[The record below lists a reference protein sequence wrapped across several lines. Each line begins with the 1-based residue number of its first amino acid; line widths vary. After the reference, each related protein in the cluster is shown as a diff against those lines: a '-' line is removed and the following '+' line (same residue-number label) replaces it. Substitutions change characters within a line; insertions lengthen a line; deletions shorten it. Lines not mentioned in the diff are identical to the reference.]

1 MSSPST
7 PVPHST
13 YRAEPE
19 RESEL
24 QQIRDALHGLRFGS
38 VQIIVQDGVVV
49 QIDRTEKRRIQR
61 RNGNGNSACN

>member
-1 MSSPST
+1 MSTPST
-7 PVPHST
+7 SVSHST
-13 YRAEPE
+13 DQAEPE

-61 RNGNGNSACN
+61 RGGNNSACN